1 MKELNID
8 GMSISPSVVET
19 IVSIAASEVPGVAC
33 VGAAGATGLLGKLS
47 KQPASQGIE
56 VSVNEDET
64 LHIAVRVDVKGG
76 YVLPELAVALRQAVA
91 DSVLTQAGLRVGS
104 VDVYIDGIQ
113 F

>member
-19 IVSIAASEVPGVAC
+19 IVSIATSEVAGVAS
-33 VGAAGATGLLGKLS
+33 VGAAGPSGLLGKLS

-56 VSVNEDET
+56 VSVNEDNT

-76 YVLPELAVALRQAVA
+76 YVIPELAASIRQAVA
-91 DSVLTQAGLRVGS
+91 DAVLTQAGLRVGD